1 MSSLHTPKTYR
12 RGTGWRCDGYVRLPD
27 HTSRRITGNG
37 RTQAAARDAWLVN
50 AERALA
56 GLAHPKQ
63 PLREYLETWLTRRP
77 GAVSPETFKRD
88 AQLVRQYLIPEF
100 GNVPLESFTQGHVKD
115 LIVKLKADGRPK
127 GSIARTL
134 APLKRAFSDAMRD
147 RVINQNPVARIEIG
161 RDEHEFMRKEC
172 DAVEMARLL
181 LSEPPSPSR
190 DLLAVLSMSGLRL
203 NEARGLWVGDLR
215 LAKEELQLEYAASRS
230 PKPVRQALKTKKSR
244 RTVSLPLACVQVL
257 REALMRHEGGPKSE
271 AWVFDRGDG
280 VPPTMSQLRRWFESF
295 SKRHALE
302 RGIRI
307 HDMRGAVA
315 SALANAGETV
325 ATAQQALGH
334 SNVITTLTYYNL
346 AREGAVKKG
355 IDKLFGSLAMPGG
368 DGKEKDEG
376 GGEGESHHKSHQIGE
391 GQPVWQL
398 AIRTPGTQFPARTG
412 EDGGGERGI
421 RTLDG
426 VAPKPH
432 FQCGAIDH

>member
-37 RTQAAARDAWLVN
+37 RTQAAARDAWLAN

-77 GAVSPETFKRD
+77 GSVAPETFKRD

-161 RDEHEFMRKEC
+161 RDEHQFTRKQC

-181 LSEPPSPSR
+181 LSEPASPSR
-190 DLLAVLSMSGLRL
+190 DLLAVLAMSGLRL
-203 NEARGLWVGDLR
+203 NEARGLWVGDLW
-215 LAKEELQLEYAASRS
+215 LAKGELQLEYAASRS

-244 RTVSLPLACVQVL
+244 RTVYLPLACIQVL
-257 REALMRHEGGPKSE
+257 REALTRHEGGPKPE

-355 IDKLFGSLAMPGG
+355 IDKLFGSLAVPGG
-368 DGKEKDEG
+368 DDKKKDED
-376 GGEGESHHKSHQIGE
+376 GGESGSHHKSHQIGE

>member
-27 HTSRRITGNG
+27 HSSRRITGNG
-37 RTQAAARDAWLVN
+37 RTQAAARDAWLAN

-77 GAVSPETFKRD
+77 GSVAPETFKRD

-172 DAVEMARLL
+172 DAVEMAQLL

-190 DLLAVLSMSGLRL
+190 DLLAVLAMSGLRL

-244 RTVSLPLACVQVL
+244 RTVYLPLACVQVL
-257 REALMRHEGGPKSE
+257 REALTRHEGGPKPE

-355 IDKLFGSLAMPGG
+355 IDKLFGSLAVPGG
-368 DGKEKDEG
+368 DDKEKGAG
-376 GGEGESHHKSHQIGE
+376 GGEGGSHQKSHQIGE
-391 GQPVWQL
+391 RQPVWQTV
-398 AIRTPGTQFPARTG
+398 IRTPGTQFPARKG
-412 EDGGGERGI
+412 EEGGGERGI

>member
-1 MSSLHTPKTYR
+1 MSGLHTPKTYR

-37 RTQAAARDAWLVN
+37 RTQAAARDAWLAN

-77 GAVSPETFKRD
+77 GSVAPETFKRD

-181 LSEPPSPSR
+181 LAEPPSASR
-190 DLLAVLSMSGLRL
+190 DLLAVLAMSGLRL

-215 LAKEELQLEYAASRS
+215 LAKGQLQLEYAASRS

-244 RTVSLPLACVQVL
+244 RTVYLPLASVQVL
-257 REALMRHEGGPKSE
+257 REALTRHEGGPKPE

-295 SKRHALE
+295 SRRHALE

-355 IDKLFGSLAMPGG
+355 IDKLFGSLAVPGG
-368 DGKEKDEG
+368 DDKEKDEG
-376 GGEGESHHKSHQIGE
+376 GGEGGSHQKSHQIGE
-391 GQPVWQL
+391 SQPVWQTV
-398 AIRTPGTQFPARTG
+398 IRTPGTQFPARTG

>member
-1 MSSLHTPKTYR
+1 MSGLHAPKPHR
-12 RGTGWRCDGYVRLPD
+12 QGQGWRCDGYVKLPD
-27 HTSRRITGNG
+27 RTSKRITGRG
-37 RTQAAARDAWLVN
+37 RTQAAARDAWLAN
-50 AERALA
+50 AQRALA

-63 PLREYLETWLTRRP
+63 PLGEYLETWLTRRP
-77 GAVSPETFKRD
+77 GSVSPETVKRD

-115 LIVKLKADGRPK
+115 LIVKLKAGNRPK
-127 GSIARTL
+127 ASIARIL
-134 APLKRAFSDAMRD
+134 APLKRAFNDAVRD
-147 RVINQNPVARIEIG
+147 RVVNQNPAARIEIG
-161 RDEHEFMRKEC
+161 RDEHQFTRKQC

-181 LSEPPSPSR
+181 LSEPASPSR
-190 DLLAVLSMSGLRL
+190 DLLAVLAMSGLRL
-203 NEARGLWVGDLR
+203 NEARGLWIGDLR
-215 LAKEELQLEYAASRS
+215 LAQEELQLKHAASRS
-230 PKPVRQALKTKKSR
+230 PKPVRQALKTKSTR
-244 RTVSLPLACVQVL
+244 RTVPLPLACVQVIK
-257 REALMRHEGGPKSE
+257 EALMRHEGGPKPE

-280 VPPTMSQLRRWFESF
+280 VPPTMSQLRRWFEALCR
-295 SKRHALE
+295 RHALE

-355 IDKLFGSLAMPGG
+355 MNKLFGPLATASEDGEEGG
-368 DGKEKDEG
+368 EG
-376 GGEGESHHKSHQIGE
+376 GGEGGSHQKSHQIGE
-391 GQPVWQL
+391 GQPVWHL
-398 AIRTPGTQFPARTG
+398 AIRTPGTHLPARNG
-412 EDGGGERGI
+412 EDDGGEGGI

>member
-1 MSSLHTPKTYR
+1 MSGLHAPKAYR
-12 RGTGWRCDGYVRLPD
+12 RGMGWRCDGYVRLPD
-27 HTSRRITGNG
+27 HSSRRITGNG
-37 RTQAAARDAWLVN
+37 RTQAAARDAWLAN
-50 AERALA
+50 AQRALA

-63 PLREYLETWLTRRP
+63 PLGEYLETWLTRRP
-77 GAVSPETFKRD
+77 GSVSPETVKRD

-115 LIVKLKADGRPK
+115 LIVKLKAKNRPK
-127 GSIARTL
+127 ASIARIL
-134 APLKRAFSDAMRD
+134 APLKRAFNDAVRD

-161 RDEHEFMRKEC
+161 RDEHQFTRRQC

-181 LSEPPSPSR
+181 LSEPASPSR
-190 DLLAVLSMSGLRL
+190 DLLAVLAMSGLRL
-203 NEARGLWVGDLR
+203 NEARGLWVSDLR
-215 LAKEELQLEYAASRS
+215 LAQEELQLKYAASRS
-230 PKPVRQALKTKKSR
+230 PKPVRQALKTKSTR
-244 RTVSLPLACVQVL
+244 RTVPLSLACVQVL
-257 REALMRHEGGPKSE
+257 RGALTRHEGGPKQE

-295 SKRHALE
+295 CIRHALAK
-302 RGIRI
+302 GIRI
-307 HDMRGAVA
+307 HDLRGAVA

-355 IDKLFGSLAMPGG
+355 MDKLFGPLATASEHGEEGG
-368 DGKEKDEG
+368 EG
-376 GGEGESHHKSHQIGE
+376 GGEGGSHQKSHQIGE
-391 GQPVWQL
+391 SQPVWRVEKTGQNDL
-398 AIRTPGTQFPARTG
+398 FRTR
-412 EDGGGERGI
+412 DGGGEGGI

>member
-12 RGTGWRCDGYVRLPD
+12 RGTGWRCDGHVKLPD
-27 HTSRRITGNG
+27 NTSCRITGNG
-37 RTQAAARDAWLVN
+37 KTQASARDAWQAN
-50 AERALA
+50 AQRALA

-77 GAVSPETFKRD
+77 GSVAPETFKRD

-115 LIVKLKADGRPK
+115 LIVKLKAANRPK
-127 GSIARTL
+127 ASIARTL

-147 RVINQNPVARIEIG
+147 RVILSNPVSRIEIG

-181 LSEPPSPSR
+181 LAEPPSASR
-190 DLLAVLSMSGLRL
+190 DLLAVLAMSGLRL

-244 RTVSLPLACVQVL
+244 RTVYLPLASVQVL
-257 REALMRHEGGPKSE
+257 REALMRHEGEPKPE

-295 SKRHALE
+295 SRRHALE

-355 IDKLFGSLAMPGG
+355 IDKLFGSLAVPGG
-368 DGKEKDEG
+368 DDKEKDEG
-376 GGEGESHHKSHQIGE
+376 GGETEPHHSPHQIGE
-391 GQPVWQL
+391 RQPVWHL
-398 AIRTPGTQFPARTG
+398 AIRTPGTQFPAQNG

>member
-1 MSSLHTPKTYR
+1 MSGLHTPKTYR

-37 RTQAAARDAWLVN
+37 RTQAAARDAWLAN

-63 PLREYLETWLTRRP
+63 PLREYLETWLMRRP
-77 GAVSPETFKRD
+77 GSVAPETFKRD

-127 GSIARTL
+127 ASIARTL

-147 RVINQNPVARIEIG
+147 RVVNQNPVARIEIG
-161 RDEHEFMRKEC
+161 RDEHQFTRKQC
-172 DAVEMARLL
+172 DAVKMARLL
-181 LSEPPSPSR
+181 LSEPPSPPR
-190 DLLAVLSMSGLRL
+190 DLLAVLAMSGLRL

-230 PKPVRQALKTKKSR
+230 PKPVRQALKTNSSR
-244 RTVSLPLACVQVL
+244 RTVSLPLACVQVF
-257 REALMRHEGGPKSE
+257 REALTRHEGGPKPE

-295 SKRHALE
+295 SKRHAVE

-307 HDMRGAVA
+307 QDMRGAVA
-315 SALANAGETV
+315 TALGDAGASAS
-325 ATAQQALGH
+325 TAKEALGH
-334 SNVITTLTYYNL
+334 SNIITTLTYYNL
-346 AREGAVKKG
+346 SREGSVKKG
-355 IDKLFGSLAMPGG
+355 VNKVFGSLAEPDNDEGEG
-368 DGKEKDEG
+368 EEG
-376 GGEGESHHKSHQIGE
+376 GGAGGSHQKSHQIGE
-391 GQPVWQL
+391 SQPVWQTV
-398 AIRTPGTQFPARTG
+398 IRTPCTQFPARTG

>member
-1 MSSLHTPKTYR
+1 MSGLHAPKTYR
-12 RGTGWRCDGYVRLPD
+12 RGAGWRCDGYVRLPD

-37 RTQAAARDAWLVN
+37 RTQAAARDAWLAN

-77 GAVSPETFKRD
+77 GSVSHETFKRD

-115 LIVKLKADGRPK
+115 LIVKMKANGRPK
-127 GSIARTL
+127 DSIVRTL

-161 RDEHEFMRKEC
+161 RDEHQFTRKQL
-172 DAVEMARLL
+172 DAVKMAQLL
-181 LSEPPSPSR
+181 LSEPPSPPR
-190 DLLAVLSMSGLRL
+190 DLLAVLAMTGLRL

-215 LAKEELQLEYAASRS
+215 LGQEELQLEYAASRS
-230 PKPVRQALKTKKSR
+230 PKPVRQALKTKNSR
-244 RTVSLPLACVQVL
+244 RTVYLPLACVQVL
-257 REALMRHEGGPKSE
+257 REALARHEGGPKPE

-280 VPPTMSQLRRWFESF
+280 VPPTMSQLRRSFESF

-302 RGIRI
+302 TGIRI

-346 AREGAVKKG
+346 AREGAVKQG
-355 IDKLFGSLAMPGG
+355 IGKLFESLAVPGG
-368 DGKEKDEG
+368 DDKEQDEG
-376 GGEGESHHKSHQIGE
+376 SGEGGSHQKSHQIGE
-391 GQPVWQL
+391 AQPVWRVEKTGRNDL
-398 AIRTPGTQFPARTG
+398 FRTRDA
-412 EDGGGERGI
+412 GGERGI

>member
-1 MSSLHTPKTYR
+1 MSNLHTPKTYR

-37 RTQAAARDAWLVN
+37 RTQAAARDAWLAN

-77 GAVSPETFKRD
+77 GSVAPETFKRD

-115 LIVKLKADGRPK
+115 LIVKLKAANHPK
-127 GSIARTL
+127 ASIARTL

-161 RDEHEFMRKEC
+161 RDEHQFTRKQC

-181 LSEPPSPSR
+181 LSEPPSPPR
-190 DLLAVLSMSGLRL
+190 DLLAVLAMSGLRL
-203 NEARGLWVGDLR
+203 NEARGLWVGDLW
-215 LAKEELQLEYAASRS
+215 LAKGELQLEYAASRS

-244 RTVSLPLACVQVL
+244 RTVALPLACVQVL
-257 REALMRHEGGPKSE
+257 REALTRHEGAPKPE

-307 HDMRGAVA
+307 QDMRGAVA

-355 IDKLFGSLAMPGG
+355 MNKLFESLAEPDSDEGEG
-368 DGKEKDEG
+368 EEG
-376 GGEGESHHKSHQIGE
+376 GGAGGSHQKSHQIGE
-391 GQPVWQL
+391 GQPVWHL
-398 AIRTPGTQFPARTG
+398 AIRTPGTQFPARNG